1 MYFIRNLF
9 KKKELIIDNIIYLTG
24 QPGDVLSSN
33 LSLTE
38 RVINIFSRAAGG
50 RALTHPS
57 FMEEVILMSTYEEFM
72 VILTAGILLV
82 SILEFA
88 IHKK

>member
-1 MYFIRNLF
+1 MNKLELF
-9 KKKELIIDNIIYLTG
+9 YIINICI
-24 QPGDVLSSN
+24 SN
-33 LSLTE
+33 LIYFPEQLGTCSPI
-38 RVINIFSRAAGG
+38 RV
-50 RALTHPS
+50 
-57 FMEEVILMSTYEEFM
+57 FMEEVIIMSTYEEFM

>member
-1 MYFIRNLF
+1 MTQFELFYIINICISNLIYFPEQL
-9 KKKELIIDNIIYLTG
+9 
-24 QPGDVLSSN
+24 GDVLSPI
-33 LSLTE
+33 
-38 RVINIFSRAAGG
+38 RV
-50 RALTHPS
+50 
-57 FMEEVILMSTYEEFM
+57 FMEEVILVSTYEEFM

>member
-1 MYFIRNLF
+1 MIDKNVSISNLIYFPEQL
-9 KKKELIIDNIIYLTG
+9 
-24 QPGDVLSSN
+24 GDVLSPI
-33 LSLTE
+33 
-38 RVINIFSRAAGG
+38 RV
-50 RALTHPS
+50 

>member
-1 MYFIRNLF
+1 MTLFELFYIINICISNLIYFPEQL
-9 KKKELIIDNIIYLTG
+9 
-24 QPGDVLSSN
+24 GDVLSPI
-33 LSLTE
+33 
-38 RVINIFSRAAGG
+38 RF
-50 RALTHPS
+50 

>member
-1 MYFIRNLF
+1 MYFYILFLIWIFFIDVIR
-9 KKKELIIDNIIYLTG
+9 IILYNKYMYF
-24 QPGDVLSSN
+24 N
-33 LSLTE
+33 F
-38 RVINIFSRAAGG
+38 NIFSRAVGG

>member
-1 MYFIRNLF
+1 MPFLDIFFIDVIRIILYNKYTYFINL
-9 KKKELIIDNIIYLTG
+9 IYFPEQLR
-24 QPGDVLSSN
+24 DVLSPI
-33 LSLTE
+33 
-38 RVINIFSRAAGG
+38 RV
-50 RALTHPS
+50 

>member
-1 MYFIRNLF
+1 MTQFELFYIINICISNLIYFPEQL
-9 KKKELIIDNIIYLTG
+9 
-24 QPGDVLSSN
+24 GDVLSPI
-33 LSLTE
+33 
-38 RVINIFSRAAGG
+38 RV
-50 RALTHPS
+50 